1 MKLPT
6 PVAARLALTAALL
19 LLALPALARDL
30 TVLLPDD
37 IRPTA
42 MQEVYLHGFATAD
55 GIAPVIEIFTG
66 SADALRTRLAG
77 GDADVTLL
85 PGAVLAPFC
94 EAGLLDKL
102 DWPALGGKDRLLA
115 LGAAECGLGAGLRA
129 TVLAWDRDKLQGMP
143 GWGDFWDVVKA
154 PGRRGLQRGPRG
166 NLEIAL
172 LADGV
177 QLGDV
182 YRLLRTDAGLERAFR
197 KLDQLKPYLVWWR
210 DAADAALLLG
220 SGDVLMTSA
229 PHAAVAQANR
239 QGGRNFGEQWTG
251 AIDASVFWAI
261 VHGTPNASAV
271 QAFLI
276 HAADQQVQARLLEYA
291 YFGPL
296 VRGANDG
303 LPPDLLAQSPS
314 APAALAAS
322 LQVDEAFW
330 RDNQARLGTRFDAWL
345 GN

>member
-102 DWPALGGKDRLLA
+102 DWPALGGKDRMLA

-129 TVLAWDRDKLQGMP
+129 TVLLHTPLDPAHFASRKQLAAATWTAAAQG
-143 GWGDFWDVVKA
+143 A
-154 PGRRGLQRGPRG
+154 
-166 NLEIAL
+166 AT
-172 LADGV
+172 
-177 QLGDV
+177 
-182 YRLLRTDAGLERAFR
+182 LRQNRPATPITLPNG
-197 KLDQLKPYLVWWR
+197 
-210 DAADAALLLG
+210 DAATLR
-220 SGDVLMTSA
+220 
-229 PHAAVAQANR
+229 P
-239 QGGRNFGEQWTG
+239 
-251 AIDASVFWAI
+251 
-261 VHGTPNASAV
+261 
-271 QAFLI
+271 
-276 HAADQQVQARLLEYA
+276 A
-291 YFGPL
+291 Y
-296 VRGANDG
+296 V
-303 LPPDLLAQSPS
+303 
-314 APAALAAS
+314 
-322 LQVDEAFW
+322 
-330 RDNQARLGTRFDAWL
+330 
-345 GN
+345 